1 MNKNSSIGTLTSLT
15 NQEGFKTVSITS
27 VARIFNM
34 DDETFLGTSRII
46 GTTKPKK
53 ANFKVQN
60 PKEHE

>member
-27 VARIFNM
+27 VARIFNI
-34 DDETFLGTSRII
+34 DEETLL

-60 PKEHE
+60 P